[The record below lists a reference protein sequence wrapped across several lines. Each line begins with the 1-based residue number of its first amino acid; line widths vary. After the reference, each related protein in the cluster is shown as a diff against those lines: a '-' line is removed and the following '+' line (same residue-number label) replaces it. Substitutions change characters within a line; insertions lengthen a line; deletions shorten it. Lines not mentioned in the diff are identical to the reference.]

1 MNTITLILTSS
12 VIAAIVSAI
21 ISAIVSIKL
30 KHLDFKND
38 YYKEI
43 INKRLDAYRFLET
56 QVAVLK
62 SIVVDDTD
70 DKLYHM
76 IFSYGEKELNKFQEN
91 LFLAMSYSIWID
103 EKTTSNME
111 KLNDTFF
118 HISLKIE
125 QKESLTDLGKEYY
138 KEIAKLR
145 KTLEKNVREDLYNMH
160 NLKKFFKSKT
170 SGQKR
175 VILPENK

>member
-1 MNTITLILTSS
+1 MDKITLILTSS

-30 KHLDFKND
+30 KHLDYKND

-43 INKRLDAYRFLET
+43 IRKRLNAYQFLET

-62 SIVVDDTD
+62 STVFDDYD
-70 DKLYHM
+70 NKPYHM
-76 IFSYGEKELNKFQEN
+76 IFSSGEKELTNFQKN
-91 LFLAMSYSIWID
+91 LFLAISYSIWID
-103 EKTTSNME
+103 EKTTSTME
-111 KLNDTFF
+111 TLNEVFF

-125 QKESLTDLGKEYY
+125 QSENLTDLGKEYY
-138 KEIAKLR
+138 KEIAGLR
-145 KTLEKNVREDLYNMH
+145 KTLEENVRDDLFNLH

-175 VILPENK
+175 IILPEK